1 MAEIIDIQT
10 DEMIQEALKA
20 ETAVIFKNSTRCPV
34 SSTARREFR
43 TFAETCSDDIKLYM
57 VDVIVHRQ
65 LSQNIA
71 EKTGIKHESPQA
83 FILRNGSVVWHG
95 SHWSITEKNIR
106 ASIDS

>member
-10 DEMIQEALKA
+10 DEMIQDALKA

-43 TFAETCSDDIKLYM
+43 TFAETCPDNIKLFI
-57 VDVIVHRQ
+57 VDVILHRH
-65 LSQNIA
+65 LSRDIA
-71 EKTGIKHESPQA
+71 EKTGIRHESPQA

-95 SHWSITEKNIR
+95 SHWSITEKNLR
-106 ASIDS
+106 AALDS